1 MVRAISIDRREPES
15 QSCPVRV
22 NSNAYDMIV
31 GVMFT
36 GIVSAALFSLFF
48 FAEGALAWLGVFGF
62 VPLVLRMLGCQ
73 ACGGFGCAPSGSAI
87 LRSGP

>member
-1 MVRAISIDRREPES
+1 MVRVISIDLREPQN

-36 GIVSAALFSLFF
+36 GIVSAALLSLFY
-48 FAEGALAWLGVFGF
+48 FAEGVLAWLGVFGF
-62 VPLVLRMLGCQ
+62 VPFVLRMLGCQ
-73 ACGGFGCAPSGSAI
+73 ACGDFGRAPSGSAI

>member
-1 MVRAISIDRREPES
+1 MVRVISVDRRDLEN

-31 GVMFT
+31 STMFT
-36 GIVSAALFSLFF
+36 GIVSAALLSQFY
-48 FAEGALAWLGVFGF
+48 FAEGALAWLGVLGF

-73 ACGGFGCAPSGSAI
+73 ACGDVGRALPGSAI